1 MLKGATDMKMKKAAA
16 ALIAAMLATSSLSL
30 SAFAAEEE
38 DGFEKKSVKAY
49 FYSKDDSKDLDCLFT
64 KANSELPYLK
74 VEDFLDSIFT
84 VDFDAVDKGN
94 GVYEITGND
103 GAMTVDTEKDTV
115 TVKNYERLTT
125 FNSVPSKN
133 LGGKYAKE
141 KTGSEI
147 PESVAVLDFSKYG
160 IDLLADDGEAYMPL
174 TTLSDIFVLTYN
186 SAVYLDGSI
195 YFNHNSDLFGEDF
208 YIDLEGALQ
217 KVERTQKM
225 ADYAYSELCFLMD
238 NIYGAPSKSAMAST
252 IKEKGFDKALDEFNE
267 ITRSAKEHLKKPGW
281 DEFYYGLM
289 LISPYLDDGGHTLL
303 PAMMVGELNK
313 DDPSDAPL
321 VTSFG
326 SLVAGDDD
334 DAAPMQMWMMTM
346 GQDNAQLNF
355 NMERAKSFDGRLKSV
370 KGWGMKAELLADDDT
385 AVFVF
390 DHFESDVVEPFKWSV
405 DYAAEKGLKN
415 FIVDLSTNTG
425 GDSSVV
431 CYMMALMTNKK
442 NATNQYTESMLS
454 TLTGT
459 TIKTTSDFDLNLD
472 GVFDDKDKEVGYDLN
487 FGIISSRISFS
498 CGNYLPCAAQDNG
511 IPVIG
516 ETSGGGGCLAGI
528 SFFPNGVYGNLSGNL
543 AIVRKDGTD
552 VDGGVK
558 VDFELP
564 MNNDDP
570 SGFYDLDLIKKDMDE
585 FYGVKAPEESKPE
598 SSETESKPESKGK
611 DTNPATGTAASLS
624 LAAAV
629 VGALI
634 FISKKN
640 H

>member
-1 MLKGATDMKMKKAAA
+1 MKMKKAAA

-38 DGFEKKSVKAY
+38 DSFEKKSVKAY

-84 VDFDAVDKGN
+84 VDFDAVDKGD
-94 GVYEITGND
+94 GIYEITGNN

-115 TVKNYERLTT
+115 TVKNYERLVTS
-125 FNSVPSKN
+125 NYVPSKN

-141 KTGSEI
+141 NAKLEV

-160 IDLLADDGEAYMPL
+160 IDLLADDGEAYMPI
-174 TTLSDIFVLTYN
+174 TTLSDIFILTYN
-186 SAVYLDGSI
+186 SAIYLDGSI
-195 YFNHNSDLFGEDF
+195 YFNHTSDFFGEGT
-208 YIDLEGALQ
+208 YLDLESSLQ
-217 KVERTQKM
+217 QAERTQEM

-238 NIYGAPSKSAMAST
+238 NIYGAPSKSAMSPL

-267 ITRSAKEHLKKPGW
+267 ITRSAKEHLKKPSW

-303 PAMMVGELNK
+303 PSMMVGELNK

-326 SLVAGDDD
+326 SLVADDDD
-334 DAAPMQMWMMTM
+334 DAAPMQMWMMAM
-346 GQDNAQLNF
+346 GQDNTLLDF
-355 NMERAKSFDGRLKSV
+355 NMARSNSFDNKLKLV
-370 KGWGMKAELLADDDT
+370 KEWEKAQFYADDDT

-431 CYMMALMTNKK
+431 CYMIAMMTNKK
-442 NATNQYTESMLS
+442 NATNQYTENQLS

-459 TIKTTSDFDLNLD
+459 TIKVTADLDLNLD
-472 GVFDDKDKEVGYDLN
+472 GVFDDKDKGVGYDLN
-487 FGIISSRISFS
+487 FGIISSRVSFS
-498 CGNYLPCAAQDNG
+498 CGNYLPCIAQDNG

-516 ETSGGGGCLAGI
+516 ETSGGGGCIACVT
-528 SFFPNGVYGNLSGNL
+528 FYPNGVYGNLSGNL

-598 SSETESKPESKGK
+598 SKDK
-611 DTNPATGTAASLS
+611 DTSPATGTAASLS
-624 LAAAV
+624 LAAAA
-629 VGALI
+629 VGVLI